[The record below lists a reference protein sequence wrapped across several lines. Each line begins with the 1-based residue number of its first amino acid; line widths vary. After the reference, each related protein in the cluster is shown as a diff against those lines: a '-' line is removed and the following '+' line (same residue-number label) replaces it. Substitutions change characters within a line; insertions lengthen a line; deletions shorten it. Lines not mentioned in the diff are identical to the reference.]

1 MTGLVR
7 QTGHRMQVVFEGR
20 DAVGKGDQ
28 ADRPALQSAY
38 LPHRR
43 PVRPND
49 RERAQWHFQR

>member
-1 MTGLVR
+1 
-7 QTGHRMQVVFEGR
+7 MQVVFEGR